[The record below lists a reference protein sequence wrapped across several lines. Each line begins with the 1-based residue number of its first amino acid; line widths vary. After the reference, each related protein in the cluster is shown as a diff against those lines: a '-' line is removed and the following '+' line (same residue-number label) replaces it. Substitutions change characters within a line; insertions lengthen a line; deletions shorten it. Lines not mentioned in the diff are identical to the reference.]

1 MTAKIVA
8 LFILL
13 VLSCFFSS
21 AETALTVVN
30 KIRIKALA
38 DSGDKRAKRVV
49 TINEDY
55 QTMLTTILIGNNVVN
70 LAASSLTTV
79 MVTEVLG
86 SAWVGVGTGVLT
98 FLLLIFGEIVPKTVA
113 NAKAEKM
120 SLAYSGIILFLI
132 RTLKILVVIIST
144 FSSVV
149 LRIIHVDPKIKTTM
163 TETDFKNYVDVSHED
178 GVIES
183 DEKKIIYNIFD
194 FDDSV
199 AKDVMIPRID
209 MSCISEKADYNELMR
224 TFKEDMYTR
233 IPVYEEDNPDN
244 IIGLINIKDMIL
256 VKDKENFEISKYLR
270 EAYYTYEF
278 KKTNDL
284 LMEMRQKAQNVA
296 FVLSEYGATVGMIT
310 LEDLL
315 EEIVG
320 EIRDEYDTDEE
331 ELIKNIGENR
341 YLVEANMKLDDI
353 NDAIHTDLESENYDS
368 IAGLMI
374 EQLDRL
380 PAYGESVT
388 LEDGTVL
395 TARGIKGNRITKILL
410 NVSEK
415 TINKEQLDDNSSNA
429 DEKEAE
435 SKFAKLSD

>member
-1 MTAKIVA
+1 MAIKLVV
-8 LFILL
+8 LMILL
-13 VLSCFFSS
+13 ALSCFFSS

-38 DSGDKRAKRVV
+38 DGGDRRAKRVV
-49 TINEDY
+49 LINNDY

-79 MVTEVLG
+79 MVTELLS

-98 FLLLIFGEIVPKTVA
+98 FVLLIFGEIVPKTVA
-113 NAKAEKM
+113 NAKSEKLA
-120 SLAYSGIILFLI
+120 LAYSGTILFLI
-132 RTLKILVVIIST
+132 RVLKIVVIIISAI
-144 FSSVV
+144 SSLV
-149 LRIIHVDPKIKTTM
+149 LRLIHVDPKIKTTM
-163 TETDFKNYVDVSHED
+163 TESDLKNYVDVSHED

-209 MSCISEKADYNELMR
+209 MCCISEKADYSEVLR

-284 LMEMRQKAQNVA
+284 LMEMREKAQNVA

-320 EIRDEYDTDEE
+320 EIRDEYDSDEE
-331 ELIKNIGENR
+331 ELIKNIGEKR

-353 NDAIHTDLESENYDS
+353 NDAISTDLYSENYDS
-368 IAGLMI
+368 IGGLMI

-380 PAYGESVT
+380 PAYGETVT
-388 LEDGTVL
+388 LPDGTIL
-395 TARGIKGNRITKILL
+395 TARGIKGNRITKVLL
-410 NVSEK
+410 NISEK
-415 TINKEQLDDNSSNA
+415 AENNDQSDDNKLEN
-429 DEKEAE
+429 DEKDAD
-435 SKFAKLSD
+435 SRNS

>member
-1 MTAKIVA
+1 MAIKLVV
-8 LFILL
+8 LLILL

-38 DSGDKRAKRVV
+38 DGGDRRAKRVEL
-49 TINEDY
+49 INNDY

-79 MVTEVLG
+79 MVTEFLS
-86 SAWVGVGTGVLT
+86 SAWIGVGTGVLT
-98 FLLLIFGEIVPKTVA
+98 FVLLIFGEIVPKTVA
-113 NAKAEKM
+113 NAKSEKLA
-120 SLAYSGIILFLI
+120 LAYSGTILFLI
-132 RTLKILVVIIST
+132 RVLKIVVIIISAI
-144 FSSVV
+144 SSLV
-149 LRIIHVDPKIKTTM
+149 LRLIHVDPKIKTTM
-163 TETDFKNYVDVSHED
+163 TETDLKNYVDVSHED

-209 MSCISEKADYNELMR
+209 MCCISEKADYSEILR

-284 LMEMRQKAQNVA
+284 LMEMREKAQNVA

-320 EIRDEYDTDEE
+320 EIRDEYDSDEE
-331 ELIKNIGENR
+331 ELIKNIGDKR

-353 NDAIHTDLESENYDS
+353 NDAISTDLYSENYDS
-368 IAGLMI
+368 IGGLMI

-388 LEDGTVL
+388 LPDGTIL
-395 TARGIKGNRITKILL
+395 TARGIKGNRITKVLL
-410 NVSEK
+410 NISEK
-415 TINKEQLDDNSSNA
+415 AENNNQSDDNKLEN
-429 DEKEAE
+429 DEKDAD
-435 SKFAKLSD
+435 SRNS

>member
-1 MTAKIVA
+1 MAIKLVV
-8 LFILL
+8 LMILL

-38 DSGDKRAKRVV
+38 EGGDRRAKRVEL
-49 TINEDY
+49 INNDY

-79 MVTEVLG
+79 MVTEFLS
-86 SAWVGVGTGVLT
+86 SAWIGVGTGVLT
-98 FLLLIFGEIVPKTVA
+98 FVLLIFGEIVPKTVA
-113 NAKAEKM
+113 NAKSEKLA
-120 SLAYSGIILFLI
+120 LAYSGTILFLI
-132 RTLKILVVIIST
+132 RVLKIVVIIISAI
-144 FSSVV
+144 SSLV
-149 LRIIHVDPKIKTTM
+149 LRLIHVDPKIKTTM
-163 TETDFKNYVDVSHED
+163 TETDLKNYVDVSHED

-209 MSCISEKADYNELMR
+209 MCCISEKADYSEILR

-284 LMEMRQKAQNVA
+284 LMEMREKAQNVA

-320 EIRDEYDTDEE
+320 EIRDEYDSDEE
-331 ELIKNIGENR
+331 ELIKNIGEKR

-353 NDAIHTDLESENYDS
+353 NDAISTDLYSENYDS
-368 IAGLMI
+368 IGGLMI

-380 PAYGESVT
+380 PAYGETVT
-388 LEDGTVL
+388 LPDGTIL
-395 TARGIKGNRITKILL
+395 TARGIKGNRITKVLL
-410 NVSEK
+410 NISEK
-415 TINKEQLDDNSSNA
+415 AEKNNQSDDNKLEN
-429 DEKEAE
+429 DEKDAD
-435 SKFAKLSD
+435 SRNS

>member
-1 MTAKIVA
+1 MTVKFIA
-8 LFILL
+8 LFILI

-38 DSGDKRAKRVV
+38 DEGDKRAKRVV
-49 TINEDY
+49 QINEDY

-79 MVTEVLG
+79 MVTELLG
-86 SAWVGVGTGVLT
+86 SSWIGVGTGVLT

-113 NAKAEKM
+113 NAKSEGMA
-120 SLAYSGIILFLI
+120 LAYSGIILFLI
-132 RTLKILVVIIST
+132 KILKVVVIIISAI
-144 FSSVV
+144 SSVV
-149 LRIIHVDPKIKTTM
+149 LRIIRVDPKIKTTM
-163 TETDFKNYVDVSHED
+163 TENDLKNYVDVSHED

-209 MSCISEKADYNELMR
+209 MSCISEKATYAEIMR

-256 VKDKENFEISKYLR
+256 VKDKENFELSKYLR

-320 EIRDEYDTDEE
+320 EIRDEYDSDEE

-353 NDAIHTDLESENYDS
+353 NDAIYTELESENYDS

-380 PAYGESVT
+380 PAYGEAVT
-388 LEDGTVL
+388 LPDGTTL
-395 TARGIKGNRITKILL
+395 TARGIKGNRITKVLL
-410 NVSEK
+410 NVSEAA
-415 TINKEQLDDNSSNA
+415 INKEGREGSGLAADNKDA
-429 DEKEAE
+429 D
-435 SKFAKLSD
+435 SRNSD

>member
-1 MTAKIVA
+1 MAIKLVV
-8 LFILL
+8 LLILL

-38 DSGDKRAKRVV
+38 DGGDRRAKRVEL
-49 TINEDY
+49 INNDY

-79 MVTEVLG
+79 MVTEFLS
-86 SAWVGVGTGVLT
+86 SAWIGVGTGVLT
-98 FLLLIFGEIVPKTVA
+98 FVLLIFGEIVPKTVA
-113 NAKAEKM
+113 NAKSEKLA
-120 SLAYSGIILFLI
+120 LAYSGTILFLI
-132 RTLKILVVIIST
+132 RVLKIVVIIISAI
-144 FSSVV
+144 SSLV
-149 LRIIHVDPKIKTTM
+149 LRLIHVDPKIKTTM
-163 TETDFKNYVDVSHED
+163 TETDLKNYVDVSHED

-209 MSCISEKADYNELMR
+209 MCCISEKADYNEILR

-284 LMEMRQKAQNVA
+284 LMEMREKAQNVA

-320 EIRDEYDTDEE
+320 EIRDEYDSDEE
-331 ELIKNIGENR
+331 ELIKNIGDKR

-353 NDAIHTDLESENYDS
+353 NDAISTDLYSENYDS
-368 IAGLMI
+368 IGGLMI

-380 PAYGESVT
+380 PAYGETVT
-388 LEDGTVL
+388 LPDGTIL
-395 TARGIKGNRITKILL
+395 TARGIKGNRITKVLL
-410 NVSEK
+410 NISEK
-415 TINKEQLDDNSSNA
+415 AENNNQSDDNKLEN
-429 DEKEAE
+429 DEKDAD
-435 SKFAKLSD
+435 SRNS

>member
-1 MTAKIVA
+1 MAIKLVV
-8 LFILL
+8 LMILL

-38 DSGDKRAKRVV
+38 DGGDRRAKRVEL
-49 TINEDY
+49 INNDY

-79 MVTEVLG
+79 MVTEFLS
-86 SAWVGVGTGVLT
+86 SAWIGVGTGVLT
-98 FLLLIFGEIVPKTVA
+98 FVLLIFGEIVPKTVA
-113 NAKAEKM
+113 NAKSEKLA
-120 SLAYSGIILFLI
+120 LAYSGTILFLI
-132 RTLKILVVIIST
+132 RVLKIVVIIISAI
-144 FSSVV
+144 SSLV
-149 LRIIHVDPKIKTTM
+149 LRLIHVDPKIKTTM
-163 TETDFKNYVDVSHED
+163 TETDLKNYVDVSHED

-209 MSCISEKADYNELMR
+209 MCCISEKADYSEILR

-284 LMEMRQKAQNVA
+284 LMEMREKAQNVA

-320 EIRDEYDTDEE
+320 EIRDEYDSDEE
-331 ELIKNIGENR
+331 ELIKNIGEKR

-353 NDAIHTDLESENYDS
+353 NDAISTDLYSENYDS
-368 IAGLMI
+368 IGGLMI

-388 LEDGTVL
+388 LPDGTIL
-395 TARGIKGNRITKILL
+395 TARGIKGNRITKVLL
-410 NVSEK
+410 NISEK
-415 TINKEQLDDNSSNA
+415 AEKNNQSDDNKLEN
-429 DEKEAE
+429 DEKDAD
-435 SKFAKLSD
+435 SRNS

>member
-1 MTAKIVA
+1 MAIKLVV
-8 LFILL
+8 LMILL

-38 DSGDKRAKRVV
+38 DGGDRRAKRVV
-49 TINEDY
+49 LINKDY

-79 MVTEVLG
+79 MVTELLS
-86 SAWVGVGTGVLT
+86 SAWIGVGTGVLT
-98 FLLLIFGEIVPKTVA
+98 FVLLIFGEIVPKTVA
-113 NAKAEKM
+113 NAKSEKLA
-120 SLAYSGIILFLI
+120 LAYSGTILFLI
-132 RTLKILVVIIST
+132 RVLKIVVIIISAI
-144 FSSVV
+144 SSLV
-149 LRIIHVDPKIKTTM
+149 LRLIHVDPKIKTTM
-163 TETDFKNYVDVSHED
+163 TETDLKNYVDVSHED

-209 MSCISEKADYNELMR
+209 MCCISEKADYSEVLR

-256 VKDKENFEISKYLR
+256 VKDKENFEISKYIR

-284 LMEMRQKAQNVA
+284 LMEMREKAQNVA

-320 EIRDEYDTDEE
+320 EIRDEYDSDEE
-331 ELIKNIGENR
+331 ELIKNIGEKR

-353 NDAIHTDLESENYDS
+353 NDAISTDLYSENYDS
-368 IAGLMI
+368 IGGLMI

-380 PAYGESVT
+380 PAYGETVT
-388 LEDGTVL
+388 LPDGTIL
-395 TARGIKGNRITKILL
+395 TARGIKGNRITKVLL
-410 NVSEK
+410 NISEK
-415 TINKEQLDDNSSNA
+415 AEKNNQSDDNKLEN
-429 DEKEAE
+429 DEKDAE
-435 SKFAKLSD
+435 Q

>member
-1 MTAKIVA
+1 MVIKIVV
-8 LFILL
+8 LMILL

-38 DSGDKRAKRVV
+38 DGGDRRAKRVEL
-49 TINEDY
+49 INKDY

-79 MVTEVLG
+79 MVTEFLS
-86 SAWVGVGTGVLT
+86 SAWIGVGTGVLT
-98 FLLLIFGEIVPKTVA
+98 FVLLIFGEIVPKTVA
-113 NAKAEKM
+113 NAKSEKLA
-120 SLAYSGIILFLI
+120 LAYSGTILFLI
-132 RTLKILVVIIST
+132 RVLKIVVIIISAI
-144 FSSVV
+144 SSLV
-149 LRIIHVDPKIKTTM
+149 LRLIHVDAKIKTTM
-163 TETDFKNYVDVSHED
+163 TETDLKNYVDVSHED

-209 MSCISEKADYNELMR
+209 MCCISEKADYNEILR

-284 LMEMRQKAQNVA
+284 LMEMREKAQNVA

-320 EIRDEYDTDEE
+320 EIRDEYDSDEE
-331 ELIKNIGENR
+331 ELIKNIGDKR

-353 NDAIHTDLESENYDS
+353 NDAISTDLYSENYDS
-368 IAGLMI
+368 IGGLMI

-380 PAYGESVT
+380 PAYGETVT
-388 LEDGTVL
+388 LPDGTIL
-395 TARGIKGNRITKILL
+395 TARGIKGNRITKVLL
-410 NVSEK
+410 NISEK
-415 TINKEQLDDNSSNA
+415 AENNNQSDDNKLEN
-429 DEKEAE
+429 DEKDAD
-435 SKFAKLSD
+435 SRNS

>member
-1 MTAKIVA
+1 MAIKLVV
-8 LFILL
+8 LLILL
-13 VLSCFFSS
+13 ALSCFFSS

-38 DSGDKRAKRVV
+38 DGGDRRAKRVV
-49 TINEDY
+49 LINNDY

-79 MVTEVLG
+79 MVTELLS
-86 SAWVGVGTGVLT
+86 SAWIGVGTGVLT
-98 FLLLIFGEIVPKTVA
+98 FVLLIFGEIVPKTVA
-113 NAKAEKM
+113 NAKSEKLA
-120 SLAYSGIILFLI
+120 LAYSGTILFLI
-132 RTLKILVVIIST
+132 RVLKIVVIIISAI
-144 FSSVV
+144 SSLV
-149 LRIIHVDPKIKTTM
+149 LRLIHVDPKIKTTM
-163 TETDFKNYVDVSHED
+163 TETDLKNYVDVSHED

-209 MSCISEKADYNELMR
+209 MCCISEKADYSEVLR

-284 LMEMRQKAQNVA
+284 LMEMREKAQNVA

-320 EIRDEYDTDEE
+320 EIRDEYDSDEE
-331 ELIKNIGENR
+331 ELIKNIGEKR

-353 NDAIHTDLESENYDS
+353 NDAISTDLYSENYDS
-368 IAGLMI
+368 IGGLMI

-380 PAYGESVT
+380 PAYGETVT
-388 LEDGTVL
+388 LPDGTIL
-395 TARGIKGNRITKILL
+395 TARGIKGNRITKVLL
-410 NVSEK
+410 NISEK
-415 TINKEQLDDNSSNA
+415 AEKNDQSDDNKLEN
-429 DEKEAE
+429 DEKDAD
-435 SKFAKLSD
+435 SRNS

>member
-1 MTAKIVA
+1 MAIKLVV
-8 LFILL
+8 LMILL

-38 DSGDKRAKRVV
+38 DGGDRRAKRVEL
-49 TINEDY
+49 INNDY

-79 MVTEVLG
+79 MVTEFLS
-86 SAWVGVGTGVLT
+86 SAWIGVGTGVLT
-98 FLLLIFGEIVPKTVA
+98 FVLLIFGEIVPKTVA
-113 NAKAEKM
+113 NAKSEKLA
-120 SLAYSGIILFLI
+120 LAYSGTILFLI
-132 RTLKILVVIIST
+132 RVLKIVVIIISAI
-144 FSSVV
+144 SSLV
-149 LRIIHVDPKIKTTM
+149 LRLIHVDPKIKTTM
-163 TETDFKNYVDVSHED
+163 TETDLKNYVDVSHED

-209 MSCISEKADYNELMR
+209 MCCISEKADYSEILR

-284 LMEMRQKAQNVA
+284 LMEMREKAQNVA

-320 EIRDEYDTDEE
+320 EIRDEYDSDEE
-331 ELIKNIGENR
+331 ELIKNIGEKR

-353 NDAIHTDLESENYDS
+353 NDAISTDLYSENYDS
-368 IAGLMI
+368 IGGLMI

-380 PAYGESVT
+380 PAYGETVT
-388 LEDGTVL
+388 LPDGTIL
-395 TARGIKGNRITKILL
+395 TARGIKGNRITKVLL
-410 NVSEK
+410 NISEK
-415 TINKEQLDDNSSNA
+415 AEKNNQSDDNKLEN
-429 DEKEAE
+429 DEKDAD
-435 SKFAKLSD
+435 SRNS

>member
-1 MTAKIVA
+1 MAIKLVV
-8 LFILL
+8 LLILL

-38 DSGDKRAKRVV
+38 DGGDRRAKRVV
-49 TINEDY
+49 LINNDY

-79 MVTEVLG
+79 MVTELLS
-86 SAWVGVGTGVLT
+86 SAWIGVGTGVLT
-98 FLLLIFGEIVPKTVA
+98 FVLLIFGEIVPKTVA
-113 NAKAEKM
+113 NAKSEKLA
-120 SLAYSGIILFLI
+120 LAYSGTILFLI
-132 RTLKILVVIIST
+132 RVLKIVVIIISAI
-144 FSSVV
+144 SSLV
-149 LRIIHVDPKIKTTM
+149 LRLIHVDPKIKTTM
-163 TETDFKNYVDVSHED
+163 TETDLKNYVDVSHED

-209 MSCISEKADYNELMR
+209 MCCISEKADYSEVLR

-284 LMEMRQKAQNVA
+284 LMEMREKAQNVA

-320 EIRDEYDTDEE
+320 EIRDEYDSDEE
-331 ELIKNIGENR
+331 ELIKNIGEKR

-353 NDAIHTDLESENYDS
+353 NDAISTDLYSENYDS
-368 IAGLMI
+368 LGGLMI

-380 PAYGESVT
+380 PAYGETVT
-388 LEDGTVL
+388 LPDGTIL
-395 TARGIKGNRITKILL
+395 TARGIKGNRITKVLL
-410 NVSEK
+410 NISEK
-415 TINKEQLDDNSSNA
+415 AEKNDQSDDNKMEN
-429 DEKEAE
+429 DEKDAD
-435 SKFAKLSD
+435 SRNS

>member
-1 MTAKIVA
+1 MTVKFIA
-8 LFILL
+8 LFILI

-38 DSGDKRAKRVV
+38 DEGDKRARRVV
-49 TINEDY
+49 QINEDY

-79 MVTEVLG
+79 MVTELLG
-86 SAWVGVGTGVLT
+86 SSWIGVGTGVLT

-113 NAKAEKM
+113 NAKSEGMA
-120 SLAYSGIILFLI
+120 LAYSGIILFLI
-132 RTLKILVVIIST
+132 KILKVVVIIISAI
-144 FSSVV
+144 SSVV
-149 LRIIHVDPKIKTTM
+149 LRIIRVDPKIKTTM
-163 TETDFKNYVDVSHED
+163 TENDLKNYVDVSHED

-209 MSCISEKADYNELMR
+209 MSCISEKATYAEIMR

-256 VKDKENFEISKYLR
+256 VKDKENFELSKYLR

-320 EIRDEYDTDEE
+320 EIRDEYDSDEE

-353 NDAIHTDLESENYDS
+353 NDAIHTELESENYDS

-380 PAYGESVT
+380 PAYGEAVT
-388 LEDGTVL
+388 LPDGTTL

-410 NVSEK
+410 NVSENA
-415 TINKEQLDDNSSNA
+415 INKEAREGAGSAADNKDA
-429 DEKEAE
+429 D
-435 SKFAKLSD
+435 SRNND

>member
-1 MTAKIVA
+1 MAIKLVA
-8 LFILL
+8 LIILL

-38 DSGDKRAKRVV
+38 DGGDRRAKRVV
-49 TINEDY
+49 LINKDY

-79 MVTEVLG
+79 MVTELLS
-86 SAWVGVGTGVLT
+86 SAWIGVGTGVLT
-98 FLLLIFGEIVPKTVA
+98 FVLLIFGEIVPKTVA
-113 NAKAEKM
+113 NAKPEKLA
-120 SLAYSGIILFLI
+120 LAYSGTILFLI
-132 RTLKILVVIIST
+132 RVLKIVVIIISAI
-144 FSSVV
+144 SSLV
-149 LRIIHVDPKIKTTM
+149 LRLIHVDPKIKTTM
-163 TETDFKNYVDVSHED
+163 TETDLKNYVDVSHED

-209 MSCISEKADYNELMR
+209 MCCISEKADYSEVLR

-284 LMEMRQKAQNVA
+284 LMEMREKAQNVA

-320 EIRDEYDTDEE
+320 EIRDEYDSDEE
-331 ELIKNIGENR
+331 ELIKNIGEKR

-353 NDAIHTDLESENYDS
+353 NDAISTDLYSENYDS
-368 IAGLMI
+368 IGGLMI

-380 PAYGESVT
+380 PAYGETVT
-388 LEDGTVL
+388 LPDGTIL
-395 TARGIKGNRITKILL
+395 TARGIKGNRITKVLL
-410 NVSEK
+410 NISEK
-415 TINKEQLDDNSSNA
+415 AEKNNQSDDNKLEN
-429 DEKEAE
+429 DEKD
-435 SKFAKLSD
+435 SDSRNS

>member
-1 MTAKIVA
+1 MAIKLVV
-8 LFILL
+8 LLILL

-38 DSGDKRAKRVV
+38 DGGDRRAKRVV
-49 TINEDY
+49 LINNDY

-79 MVTEVLG
+79 MVTELLS
-86 SAWVGVGTGVLT
+86 SAWIGVGTGVLT
-98 FLLLIFGEIVPKTVA
+98 FVLLIFGEIVPKTVA
-113 NAKAEKM
+113 NAKSEKLA
-120 SLAYSGIILFLI
+120 LAYSGTILFLI
-132 RTLKILVVIIST
+132 RVLKIVVIIISAI
-144 FSSVV
+144 SSLV
-149 LRIIHVDPKIKTTM
+149 LRLIHVDPKIKTTM
-163 TETDFKNYVDVSHED
+163 TETDLKNYVDVSHED

-209 MSCISEKADYNELMR
+209 MCCISEKADYSEVLR

-284 LMEMRQKAQNVA
+284 LMEMREKAQNVA

-320 EIRDEYDTDEE
+320 EIRDEYDSDEE
-331 ELIKNIGENR
+331 ELIKNIGEKR

-353 NDAIHTDLESENYDS
+353 NDAISTDLYSENYDS
-368 IAGLMI
+368 IGGLMI

-380 PAYGESVT
+380 PAYGETVT
-388 LEDGTVL
+388 LPDGTIL
-395 TARGIKGNRITKILL
+395 TARGIKGNRITKVLL
-410 NVSEK
+410 NISEK
-415 TINKEQLDDNSSNA
+415 AEKNDQSDDNKLEN
-429 DEKEAE
+429 DEKDAD
-435 SKFAKLSD
+435 SRNS

>member
-1 MTAKIVA
+1 MAIKLVV
-8 LFILL
+8 LLILL

-38 DSGDKRAKRVV
+38 DGGDRRAKRVV
-49 TINEDY
+49 LINNDY

-79 MVTEVLG
+79 MVTELL
-86 SAWVGVGTGVLT
+86 SSSWIGVGTGVLT
-98 FLLLIFGEIVPKTVA
+98 FVLLIFGEIVPKTVA
-113 NAKAEKM
+113 NAKSEKLA
-120 SLAYSGIILFLI
+120 LAYSGTILFLI
-132 RTLKILVVIIST
+132 RVLKIVVIIISAI
-144 FSSVV
+144 SSLV
-149 LRIIHVDPKIKTTM
+149 LRLIHVDPKIKTTM
-163 TETDFKNYVDVSHED
+163 TETDLKNYVDVSHED

-209 MSCISEKADYNELMR
+209 MCCISEKADYSEVLR

-284 LMEMRQKAQNVA
+284 LMEMREKAQNVA

-320 EIRDEYDTDEE
+320 EIRDEYDSDEE
-331 ELIKNIGENR
+331 ELIKNIGEKR

-353 NDAIHTDLESENYDS
+353 NDAISTDLYSENYDS
-368 IAGLMI
+368 IGGLMI

-380 PAYGESVT
+380 PAYGETVT
-388 LEDGTVL
+388 LPDGTIL
-395 TARGIKGNRITKILL
+395 TARGIKGNRITKVLL
-410 NVSEK
+410 NISEK
-415 TINKEQLDDNSSNA
+415 AEKNDQSDDNKLEN
-429 DEKEAE
+429 DEKDAD
-435 SKFAKLSD
+435 SRNS

>member
-1 MTAKIVA
+1 MAIKLVA
-8 LFILL
+8 LIILL

-38 DSGDKRAKRVV
+38 DGGDRRAKRVV
-49 TINEDY
+49 LINKDY
-55 QTMLTTILIGNNVVN
+55 QTMLTAILIGNNVVN

-79 MVTEVLG
+79 MVTELLS
-86 SAWVGVGTGVLT
+86 SAWIGVGTGVLT
-98 FLLLIFGEIVPKTVA
+98 FVLLIFGEIVPKTVA
-113 NAKAEKM
+113 NAKSEKLA
-120 SLAYSGIILFLI
+120 LAYSGTILFLI
-132 RTLKILVVIIST
+132 RVLKIVVIIISAI
-144 FSSVV
+144 SSLV
-149 LRIIHVDPKIKTTM
+149 LRLIHVDPKIKTTM
-163 TETDFKNYVDVSHED
+163 TETDLKNYVDVSHED

-209 MSCISEKADYNELMR
+209 MCCISEKADYSEVLR

-256 VKDKENFEISKYLR
+256 VKDKENFEISKYIR

-284 LMEMRQKAQNVA
+284 LMEMREKAQNVA

-320 EIRDEYDTDEE
+320 EIRDEYDSDEE
-331 ELIKNIGENR
+331 ELIKNIGEKR

-353 NDAIHTDLESENYDS
+353 NDAISTDLYSENYDS
-368 IAGLMI
+368 IGGLMI

-380 PAYGESVT
+380 PAYGETVT
-388 LEDGTVL
+388 LPDGTIL
-395 TARGIKGNRITKILL
+395 TARGIKGNRITKVLL
-410 NVSEK
+410 NISEK
-415 TINKEQLDDNSSNA
+415 AEKNNQSDDNKLEN
-429 DEKEAE
+429 DEKDAD
-435 SKFAKLSD
+435 SRNS

>member
-1 MTAKIVA
+1 MVIKIVV
-8 LFILL
+8 LMILL

-38 DSGDKRAKRVV
+38 DGGDRRAKRVEL
-49 TINEDY
+49 INNDY

-79 MVTEVLG
+79 MVTEFLS
-86 SAWVGVGTGVLT
+86 SAWIGVGTGVLT
-98 FLLLIFGEIVPKTVA
+98 FVLLIFGEIVPKTVA
-113 NAKAEKM
+113 NAKSEKLA
-120 SLAYSGIILFLI
+120 LAYSGTILFLI
-132 RTLKILVVIIST
+132 RVLKIVVIIISAI
-144 FSSVV
+144 SSLV
-149 LRIIHVDPKIKTTM
+149 LRLIHVDPKIKTTM
-163 TETDFKNYVDVSHED
+163 TETDLKNYVDVSHED

-209 MSCISEKADYNELMR
+209 MCCISEKADYNEILR

-284 LMEMRQKAQNVA
+284 LMEMREKAQNVA

-320 EIRDEYDTDEE
+320 EIRDEYDSDEE
-331 ELIKNIGENR
+331 ELIKNIGDKR

-353 NDAIHTDLESENYDS
+353 NDAISTDLYSENYDS
-368 IAGLMI
+368 IGGLMI

-380 PAYGESVT
+380 PAYGETVT
-388 LEDGTVL
+388 LPDGTIL
-395 TARGIKGNRITKILL
+395 TARGIKGNRITKVLL
-410 NVSEK
+410 NISEK
-415 TINKEQLDDNSSNA
+415 AENNNQSDDNKLEN
-429 DEKEAE
+429 DEKDAD
-435 SKFAKLSD
+435 SRNS

>member
-1 MTAKIVA
+1 MVIKIVV
-8 LFILL
+8 LMILL

-38 DSGDKRAKRVV
+38 DGGDRRAKRVEL
-49 TINEDY
+49 INNDY

-79 MVTEVLG
+79 MVTEFLS
-86 SAWVGVGTGVLT
+86 SAWIGVGTGVLT
-98 FLLLIFGEIVPKTVA
+98 FVLLIFGEIVPKTVA
-113 NAKAEKM
+113 NAKSEKLA
-120 SLAYSGIILFLI
+120 LAYSGTILFLI
-132 RTLKILVVIIST
+132 RVLKIVVIIISAI
-144 FSSVV
+144 SSLV
-149 LRIIHVDPKIKTTM
+149 LRLIHVDPKIKTTM
-163 TETDFKNYVDVSHED
+163 TETDLKNYVDVSHED

-209 MSCISEKADYNELMR
+209 MCCISEKADYNEILR

-284 LMEMRQKAQNVA
+284 LMEMREKAQNVA

-320 EIRDEYDTDEE
+320 EIRDEYDSDEE
-331 ELIKNIGENR
+331 ELIKNIGEKR

-353 NDAIHTDLESENYDS
+353 NDAISTDLYSENYDS
-368 IAGLMI
+368 IGGLMI

-380 PAYGESVT
+380 PAYGETVT
-388 LEDGTVL
+388 LPDGTIL
-395 TARGIKGNRITKILL
+395 TARGIKGNRITKVLL
-410 NVSEK
+410 NISEK
-415 TINKEQLDDNSSNA
+415 AENNNQSDDNKLEN
-429 DEKEAE
+429 DEKDAD
-435 SKFAKLSD
+435 SRNS

>member
-1 MTAKIVA
+1 MAIKLVV
-8 LFILL
+8 LLILL

-38 DSGDKRAKRVV
+38 DGGDRRAKRVV
-49 TINEDY
+49 LINNDY

-79 MVTEVLG
+79 MVTELIS

-98 FLLLIFGEIVPKTVA
+98 FVLLIFGEIVPKTVA
-113 NAKAEKM
+113 NAKSEKLA
-120 SLAYSGIILFLI
+120 LAYSGTILFLI
-132 RTLKILVVIIST
+132 RVLKIVVIIISAI
-144 FSSVV
+144 SSLV
-149 LRIIHVDPKIKTTM
+149 LRLIHVDPKIKTTM
-163 TETDFKNYVDVSHED
+163 TETDLKNYVDVSHED

-209 MSCISEKADYNELMR
+209 MCCISEKADYSEVLR

-284 LMEMRQKAQNVA
+284 LMEMREKAQNVA

-320 EIRDEYDTDEE
+320 EIRDEYDSDEE
-331 ELIKNIGENR
+331 ELIKNIGEKR

-353 NDAIHTDLESENYDS
+353 NDAISTDLYSENYDS
-368 IAGLMI
+368 IGGLMI

-380 PAYGESVT
+380 PAYGETVT
-388 LEDGTVL
+388 LPDGTIL
-395 TARGIKGNRITKILL
+395 TARGIKGNRITKVLL
-410 NVSEK
+410 NISEK
-415 TINKEQLDDNSSNA
+415 AEKNNQSDDNKLEN
-429 DEKEAE
+429 DEKGDD
-435 SKFAKLSD
+435 SRNS

>member
-1 MTAKIVA
+1 MAIKLVV
-8 LFILL
+8 LLILL

-38 DSGDKRAKRVV
+38 DGGDRRAKRVV
-49 TINEDY
+49 LINNDY

-79 MVTEVLG
+79 MVTELLS
-86 SAWVGVGTGVLT
+86 SAWIGVGTGVLT
-98 FLLLIFGEIVPKTVA
+98 FVLLIFGEIVPKTVA
-113 NAKAEKM
+113 NAKSEKLA
-120 SLAYSGIILFLI
+120 LAYSGTILFLI
-132 RTLKILVVIIST
+132 RVLKIVVIIISAI
-144 FSSVV
+144 SSLV
-149 LRIIHVDPKIKTTM
+149 LRLIHVDPKIKTTM
-163 TETDFKNYVDVSHED
+163 TETDLKNYVDVSHED

-209 MSCISEKADYNELMR
+209 MCCISEKADYSEVLR

-284 LMEMRQKAQNVA
+284 LMEMREKAQNVA

-320 EIRDEYDTDEE
+320 EIRDEYDSDEE
-331 ELIKNIGENR
+331 ELIKNIGEKR

-353 NDAIHTDLESENYDS
+353 NDAISTDLYSENYDS
-368 IAGLMI
+368 LGGLII

-380 PAYGESVT
+380 PAYGETVT
-388 LEDGTVL
+388 LPDGTIL
-395 TARGIKGNRITKILL
+395 TARGIKGNRITKVLL
-410 NVSEK
+410 NISEK
-415 TINKEQLDDNSSNA
+415 AEKNDQSDDNKLEN
-429 DEKEAE
+429 DEKDAD
-435 SKFAKLSD
+435 SRNS

>member
-1 MTAKIVA
+1 MAIKLVV
-8 LFILL
+8 LLILL

-38 DSGDKRAKRVV
+38 DGGDRRAKRVV
-49 TINEDY
+49 LINNDY

-79 MVTEVLG
+79 MVTELLS
-86 SAWVGVGTGVLT
+86 SAWIGVGTGVLT
-98 FLLLIFGEIVPKTVA
+98 FVLLIFGEIVPKTVA
-113 NAKAEKM
+113 NAKSEKLA
-120 SLAYSGIILFLI
+120 LAYSGTILFLI
-132 RTLKILVVIIST
+132 RVLKIVVIIISAI
-144 FSSVV
+144 SSLV
-149 LRIIHVDPKIKTTM
+149 LRLIHVDPKIKTTM
-163 TETDFKNYVDVSHED
+163 TETDLKNYVDVSHED

-209 MSCISEKADYNELMR
+209 MCCISEKADYSEVLR

-284 LMEMRQKAQNVA
+284 LMEMREKAQNVA

-320 EIRDEYDTDEE
+320 EIRDEYDSDEE
-331 ELIKNIGENR
+331 ELIKNIGEKR

-353 NDAIHTDLESENYDS
+353 NDAISTDLYSENYDS
-368 IAGLMI
+368 LGGLMI

-380 PAYGESVT
+380 PAYGETVT
-388 LEDGTVL
+388 LPDGTIL
-395 TARGIKGNRITKILL
+395 TARGIKGNRITKVLL
-410 NVSEK
+410 NISEK
-415 TINKEQLDDNSSNA
+415 AEKNDQSDDNKLEN
-429 DEKEAE
+429 DEKDAD
-435 SKFAKLSD
+435 SRNS

>member
-1 MTAKIVA
+1 MAIKLVA
-8 LFILL
+8 LIILL

-38 DSGDKRAKRVV
+38 DGGDRRAKRVV
-49 TINEDY
+49 LINKDY
-55 QTMLTTILIGNNVVN
+55 QTMLTAILIGNNVVN

-79 MVTEVLG
+79 MVTELLS
-86 SAWVGVGTGVLT
+86 SAWIGVGTGVLT
-98 FLLLIFGEIVPKTVA
+98 FVLLIFGEIVPKTVA
-113 NAKAEKM
+113 NAKSEKLA
-120 SLAYSGIILFLI
+120 LAYSGTILFLI
-132 RTLKILVVIIST
+132 RVLKIVVIIISAI
-144 FSSVV
+144 SSLV
-149 LRIIHVDPKIKTTM
+149 LRLIHVDPKIKTTM
-163 TETDFKNYVDVSHED
+163 TETDLKNYVDVSHED

-209 MSCISEKADYNELMR
+209 MCCISEKADYSEVLR

-256 VKDKENFEISKYLR
+256 VKDKENFEISKYIR

-284 LMEMRQKAQNVA
+284 LMEMREKAQNVA

-320 EIRDEYDTDEE
+320 EIRDEYDSDEE
-331 ELIKNIGENR
+331 ELIKNIGEKR

-353 NDAIHTDLESENYDS
+353 NDAISTDLYSENYDS
-368 IAGLMI
+368 IGGLMI

-380 PAYGESVT
+380 PAYGETVT
-388 LEDGTVL
+388 LPDGTIL
-395 TARGIKGNRITKILL
+395 TARGIKGNRITKVLL
-410 NVSEK
+410 NISEK
-415 TINKEQLDDNSSNA
+415 EEKNNQSDDNKLEN
-429 DEKEAE
+429 DEKDAD
-435 SKFAKLSD
+435 SRNS

>member
-1 MTAKIVA
+1 MAIKLVV
-8 LFILL
+8 LMILL
-13 VLSCFFSS
+13 ALSCFFSS

-38 DSGDKRAKRVV
+38 DGGDRRAKRVEL
-49 TINEDY
+49 INNDY

-79 MVTEVLG
+79 MVTEFLS
-86 SAWVGVGTGVLT
+86 SAWIGVGTGVLT
-98 FLLLIFGEIVPKTVA
+98 FVLLIFGEIVPKTVA
-113 NAKAEKM
+113 NAKSEKLA
-120 SLAYSGIILFLI
+120 LAYSGTILFLI
-132 RTLKILVVIIST
+132 RVLKIVVIIISAI
-144 FSSVV
+144 SSLV
-149 LRIIHVDPKIKTTM
+149 LRLIHVDPKIKTTM
-163 TETDFKNYVDVSHED
+163 TETDLKNYVDVSHED

-209 MSCISEKADYNELMR
+209 MCCISEKADYNEILR

-284 LMEMRQKAQNVA
+284 LMEMREKAQNVA

-320 EIRDEYDTDEE
+320 EIRDEYDSDEE
-331 ELIKNIGENR
+331 ELIKNIGEKR

-353 NDAIHTDLESENYDS
+353 NDAISTDLYSENYDS
-368 IAGLMI
+368 IGGLMI

-380 PAYGESVT
+380 PAYGETVT
-388 LEDGTVL
+388 LPDGTIL
-395 TARGIKGNRITKILL
+395 TARGIKGNRITKVLL
-410 NVSEK
+410 NISEK
-415 TINKEQLDDNSSNA
+415 AENNNQSDDNKLEN
-429 DEKEAE
+429 DEKDAD
-435 SKFAKLSD
+435 SRNS